1 MTVSELIKELQELP
15 SEFSELNCFNE
26 TGEAIRGAVAI
37 EVSVSEGPHLV
48 IWSI

>member
-26 TGEAIRGAVAI
+26 IGEAVSGAVAM
-37 EVSVSEGPHLV
+37 EVTASEGPHLI